1 MTTETAAAPPTA
13 DEQDAAAEPLFD
25 REELKQFG
33 ADDVEAG
40 QAICKM
46 LSLFFFY
53 TLVAMGA
60 MTLVTYRG
68 CMGEW

>member
-1 MTTETAAAPPTA
+1 MTTETAAAPTA
-13 DEQDAAAEPLFD
+13 TEEPGAADEPLFD
-25 REELKQFG
+25 RDELKQFG

-53 TLVAMGA
+53 TLVAMGS
-60 MTLVTYRG
+60 MTAITYFG
-68 CMGEW
+68 WMEW